1 MTEGRLHSRVLL
13 VTGAARG
20 IGLAIARA
28 ARAAGAHV
36 IATDVLPR
44 DPDVDTAGERLDYR
58 HLDVTDTE
66 AAARLFAQVV
76 DERGR
81 LDILVNN
88 AGVFLTKPVEH
99 CTPDDWNRIMRVN
112 LESVFNLVKA
122 ALPCLA
128 SPGAIVNL
136 ASTSAFVSSCGQA
149 VYEAS
154 KAGVVS
160 LTRSLAVELAPR
172 QVRVNA
178 VAPGLIDTAMT
189 RELFGDPTRF
199 EARVREKVPL
209 GRAGK
214 PEDIAE
220 AVVFLASAEAAY
232 ITGETLVV
240 DGGWLLR

>member
-1 MTEGRLHSRVLL
+1 MIQGRLQNRVMV

-28 ARAAGAHV
+28 GRAAGASV
-36 IATDVLPR
+36 IAADV
-44 DPDVDTAGERLDYR
+44 TALGVETEADGLDYR
-58 HLDVTDTE
+58 PLDVTDT
-66 AAARLFAQVV
+66 AAATRLFAALVA
-76 DERGR
+76 ERGR
-81 LDILVNN
+81 IDILVNN
-88 AGVFLTKPVEH
+88 AGVFLTTPVER

-112 LESVFNLVKA
+112 LESVFTLVQA
-122 ALPCLA
+122 ALPFLA
-128 SPGAIVNL
+128 SPGAIVNI
-136 ASTSAFVSSCGQA
+136 ASTSAFVTSCGQA

-160 LTRSLAVELAPR
+160 LTRSLAVELASR
-172 QVRVNA
+172 QLRVNA

-189 RELFGDPTRF
+189 RELFGDRARF
-199 EARVREKVPL
+199 DARVREKVPL
-209 GRAGK
+209 GRAGT
-214 PEDIAE
+214 PEDIAD

>member
-1 MTEGRLHSRVLL
+1 MTGLQDSVMV

-28 ARAAGAHV
+28 GRAAGAHV
-36 IATDVLPR
+36 IAADLTVPSRDAQTDFDGLEFR
-44 DPDVDTAGERLDYR
+44 Q
-58 HLDVTDTE
+58 LDVTDT
-66 AAARLFAQVV
+66 AAVARFFTQLVE
-76 DERGR
+76 DYGR

-88 AGVFLTKPVEH
+88 AGVLLTTPIER
-99 CTPDDWNRIMRVN
+99 CTANDWNRVMRVN
-112 LESVFNLVKA
+112 LEAVYTLVQA
-122 ALPCLA
+122 ALPCMA
-128 SPGAIVNL
+128 SPGAIVNI
-136 ASTSAFVSSCGQA
+136 ASTSAFVTSSGQS

-172 QVRVNA
+172 RLRVNA

-189 RELFGDPTRF
+189 RELFGDPARMD
-199 EARVREKVPL
+199 ARVRAKVPL
-209 GRAGK
+209 GRAGT
-214 PEDIAE
+214 PDDIAE
-220 AVVFLASAEAAY
+220 AVVFLASSEAAY

>member
-1 MTEGRLHSRVLL
+1 MV

-28 ARAAGAHV
+28 GRAAGARV
-36 IATDVLPR
+36 IGVDQSDPTHDPR
-44 DPDVDTAGERLDYR
+44 IDLDGLDYR
-58 HLDVTDTE
+58 RLDVTDT
-66 AAARLFAQVV
+66 AAATRLFTALVE
-76 DERGR
+76 ERGR

-88 AGVFLTKPVEH
+88 AGVLVTTPIGH
-99 CTPDDWNRIMRVN
+99 CPPADWNRVMRVN
-112 LESVFNLVKA
+112 LESVFMLVQA
-122 ALPCLA
+122 SLPYMA
-128 SPGAIVNL
+128 TPGAIINI
-136 ASTSAFVSSCGQA
+136 ASTSAFVTAPGQS

-160 LTRSLAVELAPR
+160 LTRALAVELAPR
-172 QVRVNA
+172 QLRVNA
-178 VAPGLIDTAMT
+178 VAPGLIDTPMT
-189 RELFGDPTRF
+189 RALFADAGSM

-209 GRAGK
+209 GRAGT

-220 AVVFLASAEAAY
+220 AVIFLASAEAAY